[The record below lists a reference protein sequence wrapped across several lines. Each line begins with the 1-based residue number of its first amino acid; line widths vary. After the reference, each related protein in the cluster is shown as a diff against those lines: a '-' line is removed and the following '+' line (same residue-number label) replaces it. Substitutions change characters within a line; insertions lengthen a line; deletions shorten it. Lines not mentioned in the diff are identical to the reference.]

1 MKSPSRLCGL
11 VLFLILVLVPA
22 STLAR
27 KTKIDGPIKTVVVLV
42 MENRSFD
49 HMLGWL
55 KTLNEEIDGLT
66 GKECNRKNTTI
77 PDSDLVC
84 VSNIAEFVDPD
95 PGHSFQAIRE
105 QIFGQN
111 DTSENPPPMNGFA
124 QQAESMAKGFSKTVM
139 SGFRYVSAALV
150 FATWICS

>member
-1 MKSPSRLCGL
+1 MVWPEKNA
-11 VLFLILVLVPA
+11 I
-22 STLAR
+22 AR
-27 KTKIDGPIKTVVVLV
+27 
-42 MENRSFD
+42 
-49 HMLGWL
+49 
-55 KTLNEEIDGLT
+55 
-66 GKECNRKNTTI
+66 I
-77 PDSDLVC
+77 PLYQINSDLVC

-150 FATWICS
+150 FATWICSWRVAHSSANNKTCVFSNRQLKP

>member
-1 MKSPSRLCGL
+1 MKSLGFRRLV
-11 VLFLILVLVPA
+11 VLLLLLLSVVAAPVV
-22 STLAR
+22 AR

-55 KTLNEEIDGLT
+55 KSLNEEIDGLT
-66 GKECNRKNTTI
+66 GKECNKKNTTI
-77 PDSDLVC
+77 PGSDVVC

-124 QQAESMAKGFSKTVM
+124 QQAESMAEGFSRTVM
-139 SGFRYVSAALV
+139 SGFR
-150 FATWICS
+150 